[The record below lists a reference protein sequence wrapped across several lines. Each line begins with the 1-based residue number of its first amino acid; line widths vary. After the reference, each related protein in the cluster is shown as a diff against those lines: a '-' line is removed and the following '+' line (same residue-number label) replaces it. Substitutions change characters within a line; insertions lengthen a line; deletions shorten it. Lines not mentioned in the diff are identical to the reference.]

1 MSHDVLPHSDDPMI
15 IFRVRKSEWFII
27 GPMIFVG
34 LGALL
39 LVIMLLLVTPA
50 QSIPPLFQVGIYV
63 IIMFGFVVAGLIVYL
78 DWVNTEYI
86 LTSSTIEKI
95 TGFVTKNKTYMSLHD
110 LSRVESRIGIMGR
123 MFNFGTVVVESETS
137 ESPLFLPGTADPN
150 KIVDLI
156 RSARTNV
163 AGSDK

>member
-1 MSHDVLPHSDDPMI
+1 MHEDLLPRTEDPMI

-27 GPMIFVG
+27 GPLFFVG

-39 LVIMLLLVTPA
+39 LVAMLLLVTPA
-50 QSIPPLFQVGIYV
+50 QTISPFLQVGIYL
-63 IIMFGFVVAGLIVYL
+63 IIVFGFVVAGLIIYL
-78 DWVNTEYI
+78 DWTNTEYI

-123 MFNFGTVVVESETS
+123 MFNYGTVVVESETS
-137 ESPLFLPGTADPN
+137 ESPLYLPGTADPN

-156 RSARTNV
+156 RSARANV
-163 AGSDK
+163 AGSDR